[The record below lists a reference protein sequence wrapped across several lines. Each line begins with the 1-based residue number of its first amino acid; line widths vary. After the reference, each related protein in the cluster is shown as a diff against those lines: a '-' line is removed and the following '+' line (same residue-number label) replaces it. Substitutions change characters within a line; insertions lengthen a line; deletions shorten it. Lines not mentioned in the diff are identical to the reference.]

1 MSGGGR
7 KIFGVGK
14 ADARFVTGP
23 FGKPDEKRFQIPQGR
38 GHGRRAQMIRAA
50 RVGLIQELFAK
61 GLRLLDMER
70 LERAESG

>member
-1 MSGGGR
+1 
-7 KIFGVGK
+7 
-14 ADARFVTGP
+14 
-23 FGKPDEKRFQIPQGR
+23 
-38 GHGRRAQMIRAA
+38 MILAA